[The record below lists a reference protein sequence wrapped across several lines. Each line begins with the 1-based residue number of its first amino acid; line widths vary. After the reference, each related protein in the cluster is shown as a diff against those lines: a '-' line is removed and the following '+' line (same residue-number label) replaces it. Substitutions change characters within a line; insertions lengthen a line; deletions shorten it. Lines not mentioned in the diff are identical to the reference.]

1 MANKK
6 PNQKERRI
14 SKLFAFF
21 AVFLW
26 IIGVV
31 IALIFKR
38 NDPYVMHY
46 AKQSLVVTIVLIIA
60 ISGIILLPLMLVVL
74 WIGII
79 VLWVLAWLYA
89 LSGEERDI
97 PILGEYARRW
107 NI

>member
-1 MANKK
+1 MAKKIASKEQKKNK
-6 PNQKERRI
+6 I
-14 SKLFAFF
+14 FAFLS
-21 AVFLW
+21 VFLW

-46 AKQSLVVTIVLIIA
+46 AKQSLVITIVLIIA
-60 ISGIILLPLMLVVL
+60 IAGILLLPIMWIAL
-74 WIGII
+74 WVTII

>member
-1 MANKK
+1 MKK
-6 PNQKERRI
+6 DIKKENRT
-14 SKLFAFF
+14 SKTFAFL

-46 AKQSLVVTIVLIIA
+46 AKQSLVITIVLIIA
-60 ISGIILLPLMLVVL
+60 ISGIVLLPLMWVVL
-74 WIGII
+74 WISII